1 MRRLAVTG
9 GAGRTAAAGPRAAG
23 SAGGERLEAKVR
35 RENAARQRG
44 VFAKRG
50 RESQSPAK
58 RRGVGRWGKTNGQK
72 IGAGW
77 GGKIQQGVRHSTGKT
92 RRGGGGGE
100 AARRAEGDGRSWQ
113 SIAAAMRAAN
123 AALVAGSDGAMGE
136 ALDMARQCQGEV
148 VFAIFGK

>member
-1 MRRLAVTG
+1 MTG
-9 GAGRTAAAGPRAAG
+9 GAGRTAAAGPRAG
-23 SAGGERLEAKVR
+23 Q
-35 RENAARQRG
+35 RQRG
-44 VFAKRG
+44 APRGESAARKRG
-50 RESQSPAK
+50 ATTRRFRETRPRGAVSGET
-58 RRGVGRWGKTNGQK
+58 RRWALRETKGQK

-77 GGKIQQGVRHSTGKT
+77 GGKIQQRVRHSTGKT